1 MRHLRALV
9 AAGLAGLATG
19 IASGGPDVIVGDL
32 PDVENYTTSG
42 PVSGMRAYAV
52 GTTSCNIG
60 DTPLT
65 WIDCSNSNDPQCR
78 NHPVI
83 SQNMYR
89 IIDGRFE
96 QIGQAWLK
104 HGFCALQGTVCGA
117 CTPGGNCDALFPG
130 CSDPYSAG
138 LNGSQ
143 GGLGPKSEVNPAT
156 GYFPYPFINQGSG
169 DATLRKRLLVADT
182 DIDVAGA
189 IYFVSSMYIQ
199 PEDAAFG
206 NDNNN
211 QSYRRIT
218 FSAAPARNL
227 LLQDSTQRI
236 KPAVFAWRDH
246 GLGVGQPD
254 PNVILTSVD
263 VPGDGRFWV
272 AAKARD
278 LGAGQW
284 RYSYAVQNLTSERA
298 GQAFSVPIPAGAN
311 VTNINFR
318 DVDYHS
324 GEPYTNTNWTSTLA
338 GNVLTWQGQTF
349 AQNANANALR
359 WDTVYTFWF
368 DCNIPPAGGNATL
381 SLFKSGSPGSMTAAT
396 VIPSPDGQ
404 LHPFNDACL
413 LATQVGVGQ
422 TPFNTTNATTDGP
435 TECLESGYN
444 QIGADIWFTFTAVCD
459 GSHTIH
465 TCGSTFDTKIA
476 VYAGSTCPTS
486 AGTALAC
493 NDDAAA
499 GSACSG
505 TLQSSVTFSATQGS
519 TYLIRVGGY
528 ASGANPPAMGAGTL
542 TVNSPNCGP
551 VPPSNDNCA
560 NADWVAAG
568 TPVASS
574 TSLATLDGTA
584 TCGASSGTPD
594 VWFRYRPA
602 SSASVTVTTCNA
614 SIPGGTTNYDTVL
627 SLHSA
632 CGGTQLACNDDAS
645 GCGLQSRITYSMTAN
660 TTYWIRVSGYSG
672 STGNFSLLVT
682 GGGGVIPPTPPAND
696 DCANRIGVG
705 LGTHNFT
712 TVAATTDG
720 PAHAACNYF
729 GNNQIT
735 NDIWF
740 NYPSLCTGVLT
751 VTTCNIGGFDTKIAV
766 YDGAGCTDLDSRLM
780 SCVDDTAGCGTTTTV
795 TVNVVSGQNYTIR
808 LGGFNGAT
816 GSGQWTLS
824 CVPGSSCPPCV
835 ADFNDSGGTPDDADV
850 TAFFEAWNNGDEC
863 ADSNGSG
870 GTPDDADVTEF
881 FTLWNNGG
889 C

>member
-1 MRHLRALV
+1 MRTRSVFAAAGLLGL
-9 AAGLAGLATG
+9 AAGLAH
-19 IASGGPDVIVGDL
+19 GGPDVIVGDL
-32 PDVENYTTSG
+32 PDVANYTTGG
-42 PVSGMRAYAV
+42 PVSGLRAYAV
-52 GTTSCNIG
+52 GTTSCNLG

-104 HGFCALQGTVCGA
+104 HGFCALQGTVCGS

-130 CSDPYSAG
+130 CSDPYSAS

-143 GGLGPKSEVNPAT
+143 GGLGPKSEVNAST

-182 DIDVAGA
+182 DVDVAGA
-189 IYFVSSMYIQ
+189 IYFVSSMYVQ

-227 LLQDSTQRI
+227 QLQDSTQRT

-246 GLGVGQPD
+246 GLGVNQPD
-254 PNVILTSVD
+254 PDVILSSVD

-284 RYSYAVQNLTSERA
+284 RYSYAVQNLTSDRS
-298 GQAFSVPIPAGAN
+298 GQAFSVPIPAGAS
-311 VTNINFR
+311 VTNINYR

-324 GEPYTNTNWTSTLA
+324 GEPYSNTAWTSSMA
-338 GNVLTWQGQTF
+338 GNALTWSGQTF

-368 DCNIPPAGGNATL
+368 DCNVPPAGGSATL
-381 SLFKSGSPGSMTAAT
+381 ALFKGGTPGSMAAAT
-396 VIPSPDGQ
+396 VVPSPDGQ
-404 LHPFNDACL
+404 LHPFNDSCT
-413 LATQVGVGQ
+413 LATVIGVGQ

-435 TECLESGYN
+435 VECLESGYN
-444 QIGADIWFTFTAVCD
+444 QVGADIWYSFTAVCD
-459 GSHTIH
+459 GAHTVH
-465 TCGSTFDTKIA
+465 TCGSGFDTKIA
-476 VYAGSTCPTS
+476 VYAGSVCPTS
-486 AGTALAC
+486 PGTALAC
-493 NDDAAA
+493 NDDAAT
-499 GSACSG
+499 GSACAG
-505 TLQSSVTFSATQGS
+505 TLQSSVSFSGTAGS

-528 ASGANPPAMGAGTL
+528 ASGANPPATGAGTL
-542 TVNSPNCGP
+542 TVTSPNCGP
-551 VPPSNDNCA
+551 VPPDNDNCA
-560 NADWVAAG
+560 NAQWVAAG
-568 TPVASS
+568 AAVTGA

-584 TCGASSGTPD
+584 TCGSSSGTPD
-594 VWFRYRPA
+594 VWFQYRPTA
-602 SSASVTVTTCNA
+602 TASVTVTTCNS
-614 SIPGGTTNYDTVL
+614 SIPGGITNYDTVL
-627 SLHSA
+627 SVHSA

-645 GCGLQSRITYSMTAN
+645 GCGLQSRITMSMTGN
-660 TTYWIRVSGYSG
+660 TTYWIRVSGYAG
-672 STGNFSLLVT
+672 ATGNFSLLVT

-696 DCANRIGVG
+696 NCANRAGVG

-720 PAHAACNYF
+720 PTHTACNYF

-751 VTTCNIGGFDTKIAV
+751 VTTCNTGGFDTKLAI
-766 YDGAGCTDLDSRLM
+766 YDGAGCTNLDSRLM
-780 SCVDDTAGCGTTTTV
+780 ACDDDTAGCGTTTTLV
-795 TVNVVSGQNYTIR
+795 VNIVSGQNYTIR
-808 LGGFNGAT
+808 LGGYNGAT

-824 CVPGSSCPPCV
+824 CVPGPSCPPCV
-835 ADFNDSGGTPDDADV
+835 ADFNNSGGTPDDADV
-850 TAFFEAWNNGDEC
+850 TAYFEAWNNGDEC

-870 GTPDDADVTEF
+870 GTPDDADVAEF